1 MSLQSS
7 ISQQLHNTIANKQT
21 STQEDF
27 VTITNII
34 NNGDA
39 VHYLLA
45 VLLQILC

>member
-21 STQEDF
+21 STQKDF

-34 NNGDA
+34 NN
-39 VHYLLA
+39 VRLSSIIIHST
-45 VLLQILC
+45 